1 VISNEQNGNSRF
13 GTSRACAYLGS
24 SFSFSPSAY
33 FINLGISSLAQSNPF
48 YFSRVS
54 FTRFWRSNGFPFLSH
69 CKHSTFERTDLALSF
84 GLSFP
89 YRSIMFRFHIRSPL
103 VQVQITR
110 ALYIVNIG
118 FDVPGFL
125 AVSAAINNVSLHA
138 RVWAM
143 LLYTRSFPF

>member
-1 VISNEQNGNSRF
+1 
-13 GTSRACAYLGS
+13 
-24 SFSFSPSAY
+24 
-33 FINLGISSLAQSNPF
+33 
-48 YFSRVS
+48 
-54 FTRFWRSNGFPFLSH
+54 LSH
-69 CKHSTFERTDLALSF
+69 CKHSTFERTNLSLSF

-125 AVSAAINNVSLHA
+125 VVSAAINNVSLHA
-138 RVWAM
+138 RVWCDH
-143 LLYTRSFPF
+143 S

>member
-54 FTRFWRSNGFPFLSH
+54 FTRLWRSNGFPFLSH
-69 CKHSTFERTDLALSF
+69 CKHSTFERTNLALSF

-89 YRSIMFRFHIRSPL
+89 YRSIMFRFHTRSPL
-103 VQVQITR
+103 VQAQITR
-110 ALYIVNIG
+110 ALYYRFGKTAFMQWRQVHFWG
-118 FDVPGFL
+118 K
-125 AVSAAINNVSLHA
+125 AASKEKVS
-138 RVWAM
+138 RTWEKKE
-143 LLYTRSFPF
+143 